1 MLKQKNFM
9 IPLLLFPNNFIF
21 HSYET
26 LYSSR
31 KVLQFAD
38 YIYDYVS
45 DDGAVYP
52 VACAGMEEKLP
63 AAASTLNRPSEDI
76 FLFILTFLS
85 IYISIVLNMK

>member
-1 MLKQKNFM
+1 MANDTLCHNKDSYYGITKFFRAGWRGTV
-9 IPLLLFPNNFIF
+9 LFPNNFIF

-52 VACAGMEEKLP
+52 VLCAGMEEKLP
-63 AAASTLNRPSEDI
+63 AFGTQQVCKGKL
-76 FLFILTFLS
+76 
-85 IYISIVLNMK
+85 